1 MLYLRDS
8 YNVIVKL
15 VKLMKLLKL
24 VKLVISKLK

>member
-8 YNVIVKL
+8 YNMIVKL
-15 VKLMKLLKL
+15 VKLLKLLNL